1 MVTGGVRLSNSL
13 IKNKVVVFIFEVL
26 LWWWRNT
33 TCGPLNW
40 SALGISLFMLT
51 TYKSCI
57 FFNITNHKIL
67 FIIESS
73 KLIKGDS
80 TIAIT

>member
-1 MVTGGVRLSNSL
+1 M
-13 IKNKVVVFIFEVL
+13 L

-33 TCGPLNW
+33 TCGPLNR
-40 SALGISLFMLT
+40 SALGISLFMHS
-51 TYKSCI
+51 TYI
-57 FFNITNHKIL
+57 INHVDFFNITNYKIL
-67 FIIESS
+67 LIIESS